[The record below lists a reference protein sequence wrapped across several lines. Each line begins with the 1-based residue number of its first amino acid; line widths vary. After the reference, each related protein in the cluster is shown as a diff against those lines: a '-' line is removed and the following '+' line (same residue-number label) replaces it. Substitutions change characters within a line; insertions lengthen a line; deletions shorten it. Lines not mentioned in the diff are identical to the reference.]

1 MTGKPPRS
9 VLVVV
14 TRRIGDVLLGTPVI
28 RSLKAAWP
36 DAAVDALV
44 FEGTQDVLA
53 ANPDVRR
60 VHTIAQRPG
69 ILAHLAL
76 AVRLARRY
84 DVALSLVPSDR
95 PTIYASI
102 AGRWRA
108 GLLLPTRK
116 ERWKRPFLHHWVA
129 FDARNTHTVLM
140 HLALAEALGIPPR
153 REVVVS
159 WSTADAQQVD
169 TLLAGDD
176 GRPLAV
182 LHPYP
187 RFNYKLWHAGGWIET
202 AHWLARHGYRVVL
215 SGGPDAAEL
224 EYVRDLTPG
233 MPAATLDL
241 AGRLTLGG
249 TGYLLSRAA
258 LYVGPDTAVTHMAAA
273 LGVPTVALYGPTDAV
288 KWGPWPRDYTGS
300 GNPWRRLG
308 SQSVGRVRLLLG
320 DPACVPCGHEGCERH
335 IGSFSDCLQELPTA
349 RVIAAIESL
358 IDGR

>member
-1 MTGKPPRS
+1 
-9 VLVVV
+9 
-14 TRRIGDVLLGTPVI
+14 
-28 RSLKAAWP
+28 
-36 DAAVDALV
+36 
-44 FEGTQDVLA
+44 
-53 ANPDVRR
+53 
-60 VHTIAQRPG
+60 
-69 ILAHLAL
+69 
-76 AVRLARRY
+76 
-84 DVALSLVPSDR
+84 
-95 PTIYASI
+95 
-102 AGRWRA
+102 
-108 GLLLPTRK
+108 
-116 ERWKRPFLHHWVA
+116 
-129 FDARNTHTVLM
+129 
-140 HLALAEALGIPPR
+140 
-153 REVVVS
+153 
-159 WSTADAQQVD
+159 
-169 TLLAGDD
+169 
-176 GRPLAV
+176 
-182 LHPYP
+182 
-187 RFNYKLWHAGGWIET
+187 
-202 AHWLARHGYRVVL
+202 VL

-233 MPAATLDL
+233 MPTATLDL

-258 LYVGPDTAVTHMAAA
+258 LYVGPDTGVTHMAAA